1 MKFRKDFVTN
11 SSSSSFVCEICG
23 RAESGFDIGL
33 SEAGMME
40 CVIGTYKNFM
50 NWLNK
55 EQDGWITNDLRS
67 ILFQLQ

>member
-55 EQDGWITNDLRS
+55 E
-67 ILFQLQ
+67 